1 MPSLFPSL
9 TSDVTKQSVL
19 TTVHHSANKLR
30 NRKSFGE
37 GDYVIVYDN
46 HKKLSYPAVVK
57 EVLGTN
63 NYLVDSVNG
72 AKHVRGDVI
81 SKISSS
87 TTTDDQIQNTVNND
101 NLNDVVSDT
110 DSNQDDSMSV
120 SSDLSED
127 LDELYAPHIVSGG
140 NVENIVR
147 NRRTTGTC
155 KFGQCSTT

>member
-1 MPSLFPSL
+1 MFQNNQNWPLR
-9 TSDVTKQSVL
+9 
-19 TTVHHSANKLR
+19 HSANKLR

-72 AKHVRGDVI
+72 AKHMSGDII
-81 SKISSS
+81 SKVLSS
-87 TTTDDQIQNTVNND
+87 TTADDHIQNTVNND
-101 NLNDVVSDT
+101 NINDILSDT
-110 DSNQDDSMSV
+110 DSSQDDSMSV

-140 NVENIVR
+140 NVDSIVR
-147 NRRTTGTC
+147 NRRTPHELANLGNVQPREFPLRSGC
-155 KFGQCSTT
+155 I